1 MLEVLKRVVAF
12 YECYHF
18 SIVDDF
24 DSFYVKYYLF
34 PTLSKLLCYNI
45 DILILKP
52 QGGPHMRNIFGTVDN
67 TFNEIRE
74 KSLFQW
80 LEEMEAHE
88 DIAVRGGVKLTREY
102 IQHLKEEIRRLE
114 SENDL
119 KAQYLKKLKEKK
131 K

>member
-1 MLEVLKRVVAF
+1 MK
-12 YECYHF
+12 
-18 SIVDDF
+18 
-24 DSFYVKYYLF
+24 
-34 PTLSKLLCYNI
+34 
-45 DILILKP
+45 
-52 QGGPHMRNIFGTVDN
+52 NIFGTVDN